1 MLRSELYEGIRVD
14 WDVAIEVSDG
24 LTLRCDVFRPDDD
37 RQYPV
42 ILGVT
47 PYGKWLSFQDEVWGG
62 QWKMLKAHEP
72 AI

>member
-47 PYGKWLSFQDEVWGG
+47 PYGKWLSF
-62 QWKMLKAHEP
+62 
-72 AI
+72 